1 MKKFILFA
9 VILTFALC
17 LCISASD
24 KLSPALDVLAEENE
38 MIKTGI
44 VYNGEICF
52 DKSDFDISTGITVKS
67 ITVAALPDQSAGKL
81 MLGNLYVVENQVIY
95 RDDLSSL
102 KFIPS
107 GTDESVS
114 SFSFSVNDSAYNIKC
129 SLKTVKSVNFSPVG
143 ANGASIETWTQKNI
157 SVFGS
162 LNGYD
167 PEGDELKF
175 EIVSYPK
182 KGIVEISNEKTG
194 DYKYTPYEG
203 AKGKDAFS
211 YRVRDSYGNYSET
224 CTVNVRIQKL
234 KTTLVFSD
242 MDGSKALNAAL
253 IVTDGKFMD
262 YTVNKDGTVSFNP
275 DEKITKE
282 EFVAL
287 IMNALGA
294 KDVPTLEKTR
304 FADDEKIS
312 PEYKGYAE
320 SAFVLG
326 IVKGTTKTDGVYFNP
341 KDEVTVA
348 EAAVM
353 INSIIGAKSKSSSTT
368 FADEEDIPEWA
379 KSDLVSL
386 NELGIIEKSDGKI
399 NPNSTLN
406 RAQTAQIIM
415 SLLDGRGKLGR

>member
-1 MKKFILFA
+1 M
-9 VILTFALC
+9 
-17 LCISASD
+17 
-24 KLSPALDVLAEENE
+24 
-38 MIKTGI
+38 
-44 VYNGEICF
+44 
-52 DKSDFDISTGITVKS
+52 
-67 ITVAALPDQSAGKL
+67 
-81 MLGNLYVVENQVIY
+81 
-95 RDDLSSL
+95 DDTSL
-102 KFIPS
+102 K
-107 GTDESVS
+107 
-114 SFSFSVNDSAYNIKC
+114 
-129 SLKTVKSVNFSPVG
+129 
-143 ANGASIETWTQKNI
+143 
-157 SVFGS
+157 
-162 LNGYD
+162 
-167 PEGDELKF
+167 
-175 EIVSYPK
+175 
-182 KGIVEISNEKTG
+182 
-194 DYKYTPYEG
+194 KYTPYEG
-203 AKGKDAFS
+203 ARGKDAFS

-294 KDVPTLEKTR
+294 KAVPTLEKTR

-399 NPNSTLN
+399 SPNSTLN

-415 SLLDGRGKLGR
+415 SLLDGRGKLGK